1 MNYYSLLYNKNIAII
16 SLIILGS
23 LVHLL
28 AMPIF
33 PQEFTVTTPYY
44 SLLLGAILYFVCIK
58 RRNCSHLMWIM
69 VIGTNLAVFHMN
81 VTAPLFVYTLLFIV
95 PFMLSGIYNI
105 LRLNIT
111 LLCLTLVESTY
122 LFLNHKESYFSTIQI
137 YDLYAVI
144 ISFGY
149 IVCISFVKVL
159 FSKATWNG
167 ITKERDTMENR
178 YTSKQNFLRLFI
190 EHTNEAI
197 AIFDLDDSIMEV
209 NPAFEK
215 MYGWTRDECIGKKL
229 QLFEPSRKEDVR
241 SRSRRVRKGESFQM
255 LEVKDIKRD
264 GTIMDVQLTLN
275 PIFNERGD
283 VIATSMIARDISFKL
298 EKERLTL
305 EAEKLKVAGEMAA
318 GVAHEIRNPMTV
330 ISSFVQMM
338 NAEPHN
344 PYREYTAIVESEL
357 KRIDEILSEYLVL
370 SKPSVATKSEL
381 NLHKLIS
388 DVLILFGPEM
398 NNRKIMAAVDSA
410 AACAE
415 VVAEEKMM
423 KQLFINLLKNSIEA
437 VENEG
442 IIQVKIENPDDQ
454 SIDITITDNGVGMSE
469 EVLNKVFEPFYTTKE
484 AGTGLGM
491 MISKKIIS
499 DHGGKIL
506 IESEVNVGTSI
517 KVTLPVIPNKTPV
530 YA

>member
-1 MNYYSLLYNKNIAII
+1 
-16 SLIILGS
+16 
-23 LVHLL
+23 
-28 AMPIF
+28 
-33 PQEFTVTTPYY
+33 
-44 SLLLGAILYFVCIK
+44 
-58 RRNCSHLMWIM
+58 MWIM
-69 VIGTNLAVFHMN
+69 IIGSNLAVFHLN
-81 VTAPLFVYTLLFIV
+81 VTAPLFVHTLFFIV
-95 PFMLSGIYNI
+95 PFILSGIYNI
-105 LRLNIT
+105 PRLNIT

-122 LFLNHKESYFSTIQI
+122 LYLSYKETYFSTIQI
-137 YDLYAVI
+137 YDLYAVFI
-144 ISFGY
+144 LFAY
-149 IVCISFVKVL
+149 IVSISFVKAL
-159 FSKATWNG
+159 ITRATWNG

-190 EHTNEAI
+190 EHTNDAI

-215 MYGWTRDECIGKKL
+215 MYGWSREECIGNKL
-229 QLFEPSRKEDVR
+229 PLYPEYRREDVR
-241 SRSRRVRKGESFQM
+241 RRSRMVRKGESFQM
-255 LEVKDIKRD
+255 LEVKDVKRD
-264 GTIMDVQLTLN
+264 GTVMDVQLTLN
-275 PIFNERGD
+275 PIFNEKGD
-283 VIATSMIARDISFKL
+283 VIATSLIARDISFKV

-338 NAEPHN
+338 NAERHN
-344 PYREYTAIVESEL
+344 PYREYTAVVETEL

-370 SKPSVATKSEL
+370 AKPSATIKSDL

-388 DVLILFGPEM
+388 DVMILFGPEM
-398 NNRKIMAAVDSA
+398 NNRKITATVDSV

-437 VENEG
+437 VENAG
-442 IIQVKIENPDDQ
+442 IIQVKIENQNDHF
-454 SIDITITDNGVGMSE
+454 IDITITDNGVGMSE

-491 MISKKIIS
+491 MISQKIIN
-499 DHGGKIL
+499 DHGGKIH
-506 IESEVNVGTSI
+506 IESEMDVGTSI
-517 KVTLPVIPNKTPV
+517 KVTLPVVPTNSPV